1 MKYFRR
7 TPVIHILLYEMEYFD
22 VYITYLL
29 SGMLFIKFFAG
40 ACLYLYPS
48 LLKGLVVVNHAT
60 MTFKTVH
67 VS

>member
-1 MKYFRR
+1 
-7 TPVIHILLYEMEYFD
+7 VIHILLYEMEYFD

-48 LLKGLVVVNHAT
+48 LLKWVVVNHAT
-60 MTFKTVH
+60 MTFETVH